1 MAARSYYVY
10 ILANQHNTVLYVGM
24 TNDLR
29 RRVDEHRAGEA
40 SQFTWKYN
48 VNKLVHFEEYTE
60 VQDAI
65 SREKQLKNW
74 CRAWKEALIRKY
86 NPSFDDLSAP

>member
-1 MAARSYYVY
+1 MAAQTYYVY

-48 VNKLVHFEEYTE
+48 AHKLVHVEEYTE

-74 CRAWKEALIRKY
+74 RRAWKEDLIKQH
-86 NPSFDDLSAP
+86 NPDFDDLLLS

>member
-1 MAARSYYVY
+1 
-10 ILANQHNTVLYVGM
+10 M
-24 TNDLR
+24 TSDLR
-29 RRVDEHRAGEA
+29 RRVDKHRIGEA

-48 VNKLVHFEEYTE
+48 VDKLVHFEEYTE

-74 CRAWKEALIRKY
+74 RRVWKEALIRQH
-86 NPSFDDLSAP
+86 NPDFDDLSAS